1 MIKNHK
7 KSDKRPYESPTTP
20 NLYVT
25 VGDYIIELVC
35 LNTNKKIGAR
45 FWSDKKYWGPKYRRE
60 VRGIANLKKELD
72 LTDPII
78 QRALIEIIKTHNIK
92 ALVSNKTV
100 AKVVKL
106 TVSLAEDMKDKR
118 LALSKTDTYI
128 EIDEQKNSTF
138 VTQKQK
144 NRLSKIR
151 EIEHGKKKT

>member
-1 MIKNHK
+1 MIKNHP

-35 LNTNKKIGAR
+35 LNTNQKIGAR

-60 VRGIANLKKELD
+60 VRGIANLKQKLD
-72 LTDPII
+72 LTDPIT
-78 QRALIEIIKTHNIK
+78 QRALIDVIKTHNIK
-92 ALVSNKTV
+92 ALVSKKTIE
-100 AKVVKL
+100 KVIKL
-106 TVSLAEDMKDKR
+106 TLLLIEDMKNKR
-118 LALSKTDTYI
+118 RTLSQTDTYV

-138 VTQKQK
+138 VTPKPD
-144 NRLSKIR
+144 NRLAKIR